1 MTASELYLT
10 SCRFSNALMLNVLTN
25 LDQRGQSFVPVK
37 IVYLGMLVLDNI
49 VHAILTTTLLITFQ
63 HFRFSAASLFG
74 ISEESNVRIICRKTE
89 NEKKQERTCKLK
101 SLIKLPSKIAFYP
114 AKCRIVDS
122 ILLNTMLFWQV
133 SK

>member
-1 MTASELYLT
+1 MRRRYDIA
-10 SCRFSNALMLNVLTN
+10 CWVGRKAFCKA
-25 LDQRGQSFVPVK
+25 K
-37 IVYLGMLVLDNI
+37 IIY
-49 VHAILTTTLLITFQ
+49 
-63 HFRFSAASLFG
+63 
-74 ISEESNVRIICRKTE
+74 RKTE
-89 NEKKQERTCKLK
+89 NEQEQERACKLK